1 MKFYIDEQGN
11 RYSVDRETGEK
22 TLIQPA
28 AESGQGDEVGG
39 PEETA
44 DNDVQED

>member
-1 MKFYIDEQGN
+1 MKYYVDEQGN

-28 AESGQGDEVGG
+28 ESETGDVST
-39 PEETA
+39 PNETT
-44 DNDVQED
+44 DIQED